1 MSSLLAKTT
10 VLVVD
15 DEPINIKLL
24 AQALSPKHRVKTAT
38 NGVKALQIAVSDDPP
53 DLILLDVQ
61 MPDMDGYDVCRQL
74 KQDARSR
81 NIPVVFITGKN
92 SCEDEALGLELG
104 AVDYITKPFSLPIV
118 LARVKNHVALKKKN
132 DLLEQLVFIDG
143 LTEIPNRRRFDELL
157 EAEWLRARRNSTPI
171 AVLLMDID
179 CFKPFNDNYGHTEG
193 DDCLRGVASALAS
206 TLRRPADFVARYGGE
221 EFVAIVPE
229 ATEDAATALAEKMR
243 VAVEELQMPHEF
255 SEVASVVTISVGVA
269 ATIPSMERTPEG
281 LVHTADEALYKAK
294 QAGRNRVVSTYC

>member
-1 MSSLLAKTT
+1 MSSLISKTT

-38 NGVKALQIAVSDDPP
+38 NGEKALQIAISDDPP

-61 MPDMDGYDVCRQL
+61 MPDLDGYEVCRLL
-74 KQDARSR
+74 KQDARSK
-81 NIPVVFITGKN
+81 NTPVVFITGKN
-92 SCEDEALGLELG
+92 SSEDEAHGLELG

-157 EAEWLRARRNSTPI
+157 ESEWLRARRNSTPMAI
-171 AVLLMDID
+171 LIMDID
-179 CFKPFNDNYGHTEG
+179 CFKLFNDNYGHTEG
-193 DDCLRGVASALAS
+193 DDCLRATAAALAN

-229 ATEDAATALAEKMR
+229 ATEEAAVSLAEKMR
-243 VAVEELQMPHEF
+243 AAVESMGVPHAY
-255 SEVASVVTISVGVA
+255 SEVADVVTLSIGVA
-269 ATIPSMERTPEG
+269 GTIPSMERTPEQ
-281 LVHTADEALYKAK
+281 LLQAADEALYKAK
-294 QAGRNRVVSTYC
+294 QAGRNRVFSTHL